1 MTVKTT
7 LQSIIIL
14 GFLLGSL
21 TLEKLAMK
29 PSMEENAADDLTEI
43 EIVAQTLLDVIQ
55 ELQFVKAELS
65 SVKSENTALNTAV
78 EASASKKSL
87 ELVAQKVQKLSESNS
102 EINMKTDDIKQNV
115 QRVEEQ
121 VKNLQKMKEPP
132 KVAFSATLSKLNNA
146 FRFMGPYKTGLNL
159 AYQNAITNIGNAYDP
174 NTGIFTAPVRG
185 VYYFSFVVFNPISS
199 STKQYA
205 TGVELLKNDKHVV
218 TATDNAPGVDTE
230 DTAGNSA
237 SILLEKGDKVYLHLL
252 DNRIIYTDGNRRN
265 TFSGHLLFE
274 M

>member
-65 SVKSENTALNTAV
+65 SVKSENT
-78 EASASKKSL
+78 
-87 ELVAQKVQKLSESNS
+87 